1 MRLTGRIAAA
11 CALALAIST
20 AANAQTTGTIRGR
33 LLDAATEQTYD
44 NVEVTLTWTQDGKTE
59 RRVQRTQSGGRYA
72 FTGLPVQLELSFTLS
87 AEVDGELVERKGA
100 ALSEWTPEMTYDLK
114 RVAAT
119 SDRADLATRLV
130 IAIHDSGDRSSWRL
144 AEFITIENK
153 GAENYVHA
161 DPNGRRIP
169 LRLETPAGAAEL
181 SGERQ
186 KDDSGASTPLQ
197 TDERDALL
205 NDPLPPG
212 QTLITYSYSLS
223 AQPPL
228 NLSRTL
234 HLPMDEILVL
244 IENPNGRILSD
255 GFESTGSQTIGEA
268 LFQRFELK
276 NAPAGQKMPIQA
288 ELPVSPSFLSAQLMI
303 MLRAAEK
310 DGFVEAVEFLHVLNN
325 GTEDFAETDHDG
337 VPIGLHIHLP
347 EGARDVQAGGAGGQ
361 PIETRVDET
370 GVSVVNPIPPGT
382 TTIELAYSMPVGS
395 PMDLSRSFHIPVSE
409 IRAGLEN
416 LRAWIVSP
424 FFIMQGSELIHGDG
438 SGAPPMRINLFTR
451 RNIRFGRSVPIRVE
465 FFGGADSGSK
475 GVPIFLAVL
484 MGALALTVGGA
495 VGSWISQSRALNRK
509 TTEEPAPPPR
519 RPTEELKRFKA
530 GDLAVMKR
538 MLLEYIAELDAQRE
552 QNALTGAAHRQM
564 RDEAKAR
571 LARVIEQQE
580 AT

>member
-20 AANAQTTGTIRGR
+20 AADAQTTGTIRGR

-44 NVEVTLTWTQDGKTE
+44 NVEVTLTWTQEGKTE
-59 RRVQRTQSGGRYA
+59 RRVQRTQNGGRYA

-87 AEVDGELVERKGA
+87 AEVDGELVERSGV

-161 DPNGRRIP
+161 DADGRRIP
-169 LRLETPAGAAEL
+169 LRLETPARAAEL

-186 KDDSGASTPLQ
+186 EGGSGASTPLL

-244 IENPNGRILSD
+244 IENPNGRVLSD

-276 NAPAGQKMPIQA
+276 NAPAGQSIPIQV
-288 ELPVSPSFLSAQLMI
+288 ELPSLSAQLMI

-310 DGFVEAVEFLHVLNN
+310 DGFVEAVEFLHVQNN

-361 PIETRVDET
+361 SIETRVDET

-382 TTIELAYSMPVGS
+382 TTIELAYLMPVGS
-395 PMDLSRSFHIPVSE
+395 PMDLSRSFHMPVRE

-519 RPTEELKRFKA
+519 RPTEGLKRFKA

>member
-20 AANAQTTGTIRGR
+20 AADAQTTGTIRGR

-44 NVEVTLTWTQDGKTE
+44 NVEVTLTWTQEGKTE
-59 RRVQRTQSGGRYA
+59 RRVQRTQNGGRYA

-87 AEVDGELVERKGA
+87 AEVDGELVERSGV

-130 IAIHDSGDRSSWRL
+130 IVIHDSSDRSSWGLREL
-144 AEFITIENK
+144 ITIENK

-161 DPNGRRIP
+161 DADGRRIP

-186 KDDSGASTPLQ
+186 EGGSGASTPLQ

-244 IENPNGRILSD
+244 IENPNGRVLSD

-276 NAPAGQKMPIQA
+276 NAPAGQSIPIQV
-288 ELPVSPSFLSAQLMI
+288 ELPSLSAQLMI

-347 EGARDVQAGGAGGQ
+347 DR
-361 PIETRVDET
+361 
-370 GVSVVNPIPPGT
+370 
-382 TTIELAYSMPVGS
+382 
-395 PMDLSRSFHIPVSE
+395 
-409 IRAGLEN
+409 RAGCTGRRRR
-416 LRAWIVSP
+416 RA
-424 FFIMQGSELIHGDG
+424 
-438 SGAPPMRINLFTR
+438 
-451 RNIRFGRSVPIRVE
+451 
-465 FFGGADSGSK
+465 AD
-475 GVPIFLAVL
+475 
-484 MGALALTVGGA
+484 
-495 VGSWISQSRALNRK
+495 
-509 TTEEPAPPPR
+509 
-519 RPTEELKRFKA
+519 
-530 GDLAVMKR
+530 
-538 MLLEYIAELDAQRE
+538 
-552 QNALTGAAHRQM
+552 
-564 RDEAKAR
+564 
-571 LARVIEQQE
+571 
-580 AT
+580 

>member
-20 AANAQTTGTIRGR
+20 AADAQTTGTIRGR

-44 NVEVTLTWTQDGKTE
+44 NVEVTLTWTQEGKTV
-59 RRVQRTQSGGRYA
+59 RRVQQTQNGGRYA

-130 IAIHDSGDRSSWRL
+130 IAIHDSGDRSSWGLR
-144 AEFITIENK
+144 EFITIENK

-186 KDDSGASTPLQ
+186 EGGSGASTPLQ

-223 AQPPL
+223 AQSPL

-244 IENPNGRILSD
+244 IENPNGKVLSN

-276 NAPAGQKMPIQA
+276 NAPAGQSIPIQV
-288 ELPVSPSFLSAQLMI
+288 ELPSLSAQLMI

-310 DGFVEAVEFLHVLNN
+310 DGFVEAVEFLHVQNN
-325 GTEDFAETDHDG
+325 GTKDFAETDHDG

-395 PMDLSRSFHIPVSE
+395 PMDLSRSFHMPVRE

-424 FFIMQGSELIHGDG
+424 LFIMQGSELIHGDG

-451 RNIRFGRSVPIRVE
+451 RNIPFGRPVPIQVE
-465 FFGGADSGSK
+465 FFGDAGSDSK
-475 GVPIFLAVL
+475 GVPILLAVL

-519 RPTEELKRFKA
+519 RPTEGLKRFKA